1 MENGELADVWQE
13 SVQIGPKARF
23 SATRGRRLGWRR
35 GL

>member
-13 SVQIGPKARF
+13 SVQIGLKDR
-23 SATRGRRLGWRR
+23 SGGSGGRRLGWRR